1 MVKPFFLPRNFTWP
15 HFRSHAVIA
24 QVFNLTL
31 EKQKKR
37 VGFKKNRNISRG
49 EGDAIRLDGQIQSA
63 GNTRDVMLANKALSI
78 ALGSVVGLRLLAA
91 A

>member
-1 MVKPFFLPRNFTWP
+1 MVKPFFLPRNLTWP
-15 HFRSHAVIA
+15 HFRSHTVIA

-37 VGFKKNRNISRG
+37 VSFKKNRNISRGG

-63 GNTRDVMLANKALSI
+63 GTYP
-78 ALGSVVGLRLLAA
+78 
-91 A
+91 